1 MIRSWIDGRRRK
13 NDRFD
18 EAREQLA
25 SGPAESGH
33 LVAHA
38 SFRNEAILATPLD
51 PNVICKTRMFRTRL
65 RAHASGGTL
74 SGTMRSSPVLSI
86 RQNSGFGCS
95 ILYTELAEC
104 LEGDKNIRLVAN
116 LSHFIDANFPKHF
129 HPAAQPVFYPEGSAS
144 GESLTEPNGSSLA
157 VRTTGVMSPSGGTEP
172 PSRHVR
178 LCVACGG

>member
-1 MIRSWIDGRRRK
+1 VDHDGRRRK

-33 LVAHA
+33 LVEHA

-51 PNVICKTRMFRTRL
+51 PNVICKTRMCEQGSAPTQAAARSPERGALPRSLAFDRIQDLDVQYYTPSSRSAL
-65 RAHASGGTL
+65 R
-74 SGTMRSSPVLSI
+74 
-86 RQNSGFGCS
+86 
-95 ILYTELAEC
+95 
-104 LEGDKNIRLVAN
+104 GDKNIRLVAN